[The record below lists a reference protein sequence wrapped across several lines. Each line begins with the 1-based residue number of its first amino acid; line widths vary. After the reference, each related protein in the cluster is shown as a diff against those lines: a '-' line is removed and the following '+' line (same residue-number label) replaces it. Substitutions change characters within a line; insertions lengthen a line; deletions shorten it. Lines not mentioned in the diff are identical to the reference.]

1 MALSVNSDI
10 KIHDITTGKVL
21 ISIENK
27 YRVLRRQDGQP
38 TRQLQIMALDSKSK
52 HKIYNSHIIKE
63 QYF

>member
-1 MALSVNSDI
+1 M
-10 KIHDITTGKVL
+10 

-27 YRVLRRQDGQP
+27 YWVLHRQNGQP